1 MRSSRSRRRPARRV
15 SVRRGRARH
24 GELSRT
30 QWLCC
35 AAWTWGR
42 WSGKV
47 GRGRRADVL
56 VRLVDGVGLAMGGRR
71 ACCLLL
77 FPGNCRASAL
87 DDTRRRGLHHRGLHC
102 GCTGSRRR
110 CVSTVNGCTHGGTGG
125 GMGPGG
131 RPRWQPATSGL
142 PRSAAYGMGPPSHE
156 TGRPDVL
163 LHRAAVVTAIISTL
177 LSDGPASRVVRKP
190 VARTPR

>member
-1 MRSSRSRRRPARRV
+1 MLGRLWVAGCTLWPGRWGVRASVAQQPV
-15 SVRRGRARH
+15 SAEAGAPCVGETWAPGRARR

-102 GCTGSRRR
+102 ECTGSRRR

-142 PRSAAYGMGPPSHE
+142 PRSAAYGC
-156 TGRPDVL
+156 
-163 LHRAAVVTAIISTL
+163 TL
-177 LSDGPASRVVRKP
+177 AWHGSALA
-190 VARTPR
+190 